1 MNKSEVEMKFENGQ
15 KVFYEINERK
25 YPGVIKKTNVKS
37 MPYKIKFIEEPVID
51 GLVINSLIVHKK
63 NLGKI
68 IGSNIFKNE

>member
-1 MNKSEVEMKFENGQ
+1 
-15 KVFYEINERK
+15 
-25 YPGVIKKTNVKS
+25 